1 MNLINTTTKLI
12 TLIIL
17 LLMKRN
23 LISQKKKLR
32 NETEIYFQEYK
43 QKYCDDFI
51 FPTFKNIGFWFT
63 PKTIYSLQIIKNV
76 IKMFKQKDIRDF
88 LLITFSETIRKVSN
102 TKNGEFKLVR
112 ISKEQI
118 LKNTTNT
125 KNEFFNNI
133 RKIYF

>member
-1 MNLINTTTKLI
+1 
-12 TLIIL
+12 
-17 LLMKRN
+17 
-23 LISQKKKLR
+23 
-32 NETEIYFQEYK
+32 
-43 QKYCDDFI
+43 
-51 FPTFKNIGFWFT
+51 
-63 PKTIYSLQIIKNV
+63 
-76 IKMFKQKDIRDF
+76 MFKQKDIRDF